1 MKVAKLVLIGVI
13 LIIASL
19 AAFHSMELL
28 NLNNKVQKVE
38 GDFAFATKLG
48 YGLFNLD
55 AWKEKAFDA
64 FSDKIENF
72 EISSG
77 AYTEVESELRSY
89 LRDIYKDYFVSGKLF
104 DQIFIDAEEKKI
116 LPPMMI
122 NMLKK
127 SLPDQIKNL
136 NIEAQIP
143 SMAKRLALELKKKEP
158 KIKETLRGELAQLV
172 TTIDT
177 LPRIDDRMELLKIY
191 GANTVEGLP
200 GKISDQKLN
209 ARQAFEAQSNKV
221 LILLGIGII
230 LVLLS
235 YFLRVGIGIVV
246 GLLSMIS
253 IIFLVIGVQLP
264 MIVIDARLN
273 AFDFILLNQNLGFEE
288 QTLFYQSKSILDVTS
303 NLLDGKTFDLKLVGI
318 LVLCFSIIF
327 PAIKILLSAMF
338 FFSARLQSHKWVGKI
353 IFYLG
358 KWSMADVFVVALFMT
373 YIGFYGLV
381 NSQLKGIER
390 NETGF
395 DIETVNYTH
404 LEVGILFFTTYCILS
419 IISGIIIQRNI
430 QISNSLNQV

>member
-1 MKVAKLVLIGVI
+1 MKIAKLVLIGAI
-13 LIIASL
+13 LILVSL
-19 AAFHSMELL
+19 AAFHSVELL
-28 NLNNKVQKVE
+28 NLNKKVQKVE

-64 FSDKIENF
+64 FSDKIKNF

-104 DQIFIDAEEKKI
+104 DQIFIDAEEKKV
-116 LPPMMI
+116 LPPMML

-143 SMAKRLALELKKKEP
+143 TMAHKLALELRKKEP

-172 TTIDT
+172 TTVDT
-177 LPRIDDRMELLKIY
+177 LPRIDERKDLLVLYKASSLEELPSKI
-191 GANTVEGLP
+191 NEEKRKV
-200 GKISDQKLN
+200 
-209 ARQAFEAQSNKV
+209 RQAFETQYKRV
-221 LILLGIGII
+221 LTFLGIALFLVII
-230 LVLLS
+230 A
-235 YFLRVGIGIVV
+235 FFTKIGIGLVV
-246 GLLSMIS
+246 GLLSLIS

-273 AFDFILLNQNLGFEE
+273 AFDFVLLNQNLGFEQ

-327 PAIKILLSAMF
+327 PTIKILLSSMF
-338 FFSARLQSHKWVGKI
+338 FFSTRLQSNRFVGKI

-430 QISNSLNQV
+430 GNSLSKNP